1 MTDITERI
9 ARAIYPEA
17 WKMEPSHEAE
27 YAKARTVLDANTA
40 VAVME
45 RAGISKETIGKLIN
59 GEYVAVPVDEG
70 HAVRQF
76 AKLIPHG
83 DEAHKR
89 WLEDAAEQFIRD
101 GTVPPM
107 LAAHKEQLS

>member
-17 WKMEPSHEAE
+17 WEMEPSHEAE

-45 RAGISKETIGKLIN
+45 RAGISKETIGKLIS
-59 GEYVAVPVDEG
+59 GEYVAVPSDALDVLATVTEDTLEMDG
-70 HAVRQF
+70 AQWREQDSIRVANAVTAVR
-76 AKLIPHG
+76 
-83 DEAHKR
+83 EA
-89 WLEDAAEQFIRD
+89 
-101 GTVPPM
+101 M
-107 LAAHKEQLS
+107 LDKEQS